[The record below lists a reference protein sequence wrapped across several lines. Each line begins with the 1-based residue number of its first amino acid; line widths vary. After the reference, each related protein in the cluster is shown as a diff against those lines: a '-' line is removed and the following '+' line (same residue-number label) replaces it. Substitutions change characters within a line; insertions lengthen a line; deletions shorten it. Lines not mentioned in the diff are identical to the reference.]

1 MPGGYKKTGEPVDI
15 KAYVPGG
22 YRTFCVCQVDTKA
35 CAMKESEKDD
45 VECSAYT
52 LTKERE

>member
-1 MPGGYKKTGEPVDI
+1 MSGGYKKAGEPVDI

-35 CAMKESEKDD
+35 CTM
-45 VECSAYT
+45 
-52 LTKERE
+52 